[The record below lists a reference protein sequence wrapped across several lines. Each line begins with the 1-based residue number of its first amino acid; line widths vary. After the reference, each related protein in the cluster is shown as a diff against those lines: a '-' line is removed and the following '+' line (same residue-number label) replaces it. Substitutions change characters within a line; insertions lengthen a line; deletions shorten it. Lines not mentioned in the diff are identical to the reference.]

1 MWGGCSS
8 SFWWGAPPHPST
20 PPGCRPRTPAPKK
33 SGGDSR
39 FLGFKGCWC
48 KTFFGGARSISVRG
62 VLNGSIRLG
71 PSAIKPL
78 LRSLAASAL
87 LVWVAAQVVCTAHC
101 NFGFGHGDSEQA
113 SCHGS
118 APSQAHHDDGNS
130 PSPAHKGSSTSAAC
144 LTLKSALFD
153 GKVCELVKPEFQLL
167 YTLAWFAPAVEATQ
181 IELVAHFFRQ
191 ARPRDWVFT
200 PEVCLGPAFR
210 SLAPPFSSLT

>member
-1 MWGGCSS
+1 MVNFGLGRLNEMIRSRQ
-8 SFWWGAPPHPST
+8 PSL
-20 PPGCRPRTPAPKK
+20 
-33 SGGDSR
+33 S
-39 FLGFKGCWC
+39 
-48 KTFFGGARSISVRG
+48 
-62 VLNGSIRLG
+62 
-71 PSAIKPL
+71 PL
-78 LRSLAASAL
+78 LRYFAAAAL
-87 LVWVAAQVVCTAHC
+87 LVWVAAQVVCSAHC
-101 NFGFGHGDSEQA
+101 NFGFGHGDAEQA

-130 PSPAHKGSSTSAAC
+130 PGPAHKGSSTSAAC

-200 PEVCLGPAFR
+200 PEVYLGPAFR

>member
-1 MWGGCSS
+1 MVNSEFRS
-8 SFWWGAPPHPST
+8 LNEML
-20 PPGCRPRTPAPKK
+20 R
-33 SGGDSR
+33 SR
-39 FLGFKGCWC
+39 QPTL
-48 KTFFGGARSISVRG
+48 S
-62 VLNGSIRLG
+62 
-71 PSAIKPL
+71 L
-78 LRSLAASAL
+78 LFRSLAASAL
-87 LVWVAAQVVCTAHC
+87 LVWVAAQVVCSAHC

-130 PSPAHKGSSTSAAC
+130 PSPAHKGSSTSSAC

-153 GKVCELVKPEFQLL
+153 GKASLLVKPEFQMLD
-167 YTLAWFAPAVEATQ
+167 TLAWFTPAIEATQ
-181 IELVAHFFRQ
+181 TELVAHFFRQ